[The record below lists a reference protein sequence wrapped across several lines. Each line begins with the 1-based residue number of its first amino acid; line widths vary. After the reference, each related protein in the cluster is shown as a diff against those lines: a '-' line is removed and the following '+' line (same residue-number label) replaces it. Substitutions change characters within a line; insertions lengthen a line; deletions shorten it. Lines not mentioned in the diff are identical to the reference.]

1 MKIEFRAI
9 AILISLLLT
18 CQSVLAATANGSSAL
33 ALASLVAVHSPVL
46 SMGDTLLMG
55 RSRRILP
62 SCRSCCAKRESMQHR
77 LCVGFVKKGDQ
88 GRKTGA
94 AFRAVPNVTRVV
106 VAPILRP
113 YGRNQLS
120 IALNATQHVTL
131 PTNTR
136 R

>member
-77 LCVGFVKKGDQ
+77 LCVGFVKKE
-88 GRKTGA
+88 
-94 AFRAVPNVTRVV
+94 TRDEKQ
-106 VAPILRP
+106 A
-113 YGRNQLS
+113 
-120 IALNATQHVTL
+120 QHFGQCQT
-131 PTNTR
+131 
-136 R
+136 